1 MELCVGLKSHQK
13 GFIKVEDYDPFDKNP
28 DFLSK
33 QFYLPER
40 PEIISMKAIDFAS
53 EYGVFWNKKEEGI
66 KQGKEEIARNMLKK
80 GLDISLVSEISGLT
94 IEEIQELTKT
104 NQE

>member
-28 DFLSK
+28 NFLLK

-53 EYGVFWNKKEEGI
+53 EYGVFGNKKEEGI
-66 KQGKEEIARNMLKK
+66 KQGKEEMARNMLKDNV
-80 GLDISLVSEISGLT
+80 DINTISKYSGLT
-94 IEEIQELTKT
+94 IEEIKSLTK
-104 NQE
+104 